1 MSEQVHSLAVGQE
14 TPASFSSSEKDT
26 PYFVDIVSARKDTG
40 NGHEFSWRT
49 RGLSF
54 WMIIVAN
61 LLSDFLSAIDMAV
74 VSTALPTI
82 VQDLGG
88 NNFIWVGSAYAL
100 AGSAIVPLCGG
111 LASIW
116 GRKPILLILMTLMAI
131 GSAVAGSAK
140 SLNVL
145 IIGRAFQGF
154 GGCGALTITEI
165 IYSDIIPLPQRGV
178 LQGIGA
184 V

>member
-1 MSEQVHSLAVGQE
+1 MSTLL
-14 TPASFSSSEKDT
+14 TPLC
-26 PYFVDIVSARKDTG
+26 PQ
-40 NGHEFSWRT
+40 
-49 RGLSF
+49 
-54 WMIIVAN
+54 
-61 LLSDFLSAIDMAV
+61 AV

-88 NNFIWVGSAYAL
+88 NDFIWVGSAYAL

-145 IIGRAFQGF
+145 IIGRGTTCHFPTNAFRS
-154 GGCGALTITEI
+154 L
-165 IYSDIIPLPQRGV
+165 Y
-178 LQGIGA
+178 
-184 V
+184 